1 MNTTTK
7 KLTHKIAFEN
17 TETRF
22 RIGAVDSDGMAG
34 IHDTDVYDLTVE
46 DDDGLEYWS
55 AGYCSSI
62 APSTKI
68 GDGFDNSNWR
78 QSVIL
83 RKDYDR
89 AKELFKNLHVRFNC
103 ITRDKDGD
111 IYAHTCTKDGLIVNK
126 YADLWFLNDPNA
138 DYEQIASCGTT
149 KYWEGSAIN
158 RDEI

>member
-1 MNTTTK
+1 MSN

-17 TETRF
+17 TDDRF

-34 IHDTDVYDLTVE
+34 VHDTDVYDLTIE
-46 DDDGLEYWS
+46 DNDDLEYWS
-55 AGYCSSI
+55 AGYISSI
-62 APSTKI
+62 APSMKI
-68 GDGFDNSNWR
+68 TGEFDNTDWR
-78 QSVIL
+78 YSVIL
-83 RKDYDR
+83 REDYDR
-89 AKELFKNLHVRFNC
+89 AKELFKNLNVRFNC

-149 KYWEGSAIN
+149 KYWQGSAIN
-158 RDEI
+158 RGEV